1 MLLMGMEIL
10 LTLTTPM
17 VQIIDVERDVQWH
30 FTEAFSGIQG
40 FCVFNFGEQRGGEE
54 YWDWDEDA
62 ELGGS
67 MAAISTTVG
76 NVIPYCSSPYIYTH
90 SVLTRPLAGLRN
102 NEV

>member
-1 MLLMGMEIL
+1 VFSIL
-10 LTLTTPM
+10 
-17 VQIIDVERDVQWH
+17 V
-30 FTEAFSGIQG
+30 SK
-40 FCVFNFGEQRGGEE
+40 GEGK

-62 ELGGS
+62 KLGGG